1 MVRSMTGYGRG
12 EAVGNTMTVT
22 LEMKSVNHRFF
33 ECQVK
38 SPRHFAF
45 FEDKLKSYLQSR
57 IARGKIDVFVSYDL
71 ADKSGE
77 ELQINE
83 AFAAE
88 CISTLKSFAKKHKIK
103 NDVSVSNI
111 LRIDGILGVSHKTI
125 DEEEAAKLILEAAEK
140 ASDAFIEAREVEGE
154 KLKNDIIG
162 KTELL
167 LKNIEI
173 VEKRSPETVKEYRQ
187 RLEQKIKEL
196 LESANIDEQ
205 RLLTET
211 AVFADKVAVDEET
224 VRLRTHIA
232 HLTDLLNE
240 GGVIGKKLDFIVQ
253 EMNREA
259 NTTGSKCQDVDITK
273 VVVEMKSEI
282 EKIREQ
288 IQNIE

>member
-12 EAVGNTMTVT
+12 EAVGKSMTVT

-33 ECQVK
+33 ECSVK
-38 SPRHFAF
+38 CPRHFSF
-45 FEDKLKSYLQSR
+45 MEDKLKGYLQSR
-57 IARGKIDVFVSYDL
+57 VSRGKIDVFVSYDL
-71 ADKSGE
+71 TDKAGE
-77 ELQINE
+77 SLEINE
-83 AFAAE
+83 SFASD
-88 CISTLKSFAKKHKIK
+88 CINTLKNFAKKYRIK
-103 NDVSVSNI
+103 NDISVSN
-111 LRIDGILGVSHKTI
+111 LLKIDGILSVAHTSL
-125 DEEEAAKLILEAAEK
+125 DEEEVAELLIKAAEM
-140 ASDAFIEAREVEGE
+140 ACDAFIAAREAEGE
-154 KLKNDIIG
+154 KLKNDIVL
-162 KTELL
+162 KTESL
-167 LKNIEI
+167 LKNVEI
-173 VEKRSPETVKEYRQ
+173 VEKCSPETVREYRE
-187 RLEQKIKEL
+187 RLEQKIREL
-196 LESANIDEQ
+196 LDSANIDEQ

-259 NTTGSKCQDVDITK
+259 NTTGSKCQNVDITK